1 MNADHV
7 VRFLRQ
13 LRYARRRG
21 RPIAISWVAIQ
32 SGCGRTSL
40 YNAIVSGHI
49 SEGLADRIGR
59 AFQNVQFGADLATLS
74 YDGGP
79 DPRGGRRPVRR
90 RDDRRLRAVR
100 ALRGTA
106 GANASLGPHGGR
118 RGNALSRGPRGGASQ
133 IGPRGAACPSEQTPA
148 VTEQGLKNP
157 ATIRIDVGRLLTTD
171 EVDRREPVPAPD
183 QRFSAGTIRTGGH
196 TRSVPRMTHQRRR
209 WRDCGAFYSREIMDM
224 ATP

>member
-106 GANASLGPHGGR
+106 GANCISGP
-118 RGNALSRGPRGGASQ
+118 A
-133 IGPRGAACPSEQTPA
+133 
-148 VTEQGLKNP
+148 
-157 ATIRIDVGRLLTTD
+157 
-171 EVDRREPVPAPD
+171 RREKGERTFARPAWRRLTDWATRRCLPE
-183 QRFSAGTIRTGGH
+183 RTNTGGH
-196 TRSVPRMTHQRRR
+196 RTGAEKSSYNPHRRR
-209 WRDCGAFYSREIMDM
+209 
-224 ATP
+224 